1 MTAYV
6 HPWDRNSYN
15 KRTFFQPFINPLD
28 VEFGL
33 EGGTLYQG
41 IMRLTKNP
49 ADSYVKSDDLDF
61 DIYIG
66 GFNDRNRALD
76 GDLVAVQLKDVDE
89 VWELRKE
96 RQRKR
101 KESHLQRQKEK
112 QGEEEQEQMQQVP
125 AKVKNEE
132 EGNQDEETKEGN
144 EEDHK
149 PTYCGHVISIIEKA
163 PNANYTGYLICYNI

>member
-1 MTAYV
+1 MAAYV
-6 HPWDRNSYN
+6 HPWDRNLYN

-49 ADSYVKSDDLDF
+49 ADAYVKSDDLDF

-96 RQRKR
+96 RQRRR
-101 KESHLQRQKEK
+101 KETHLQRQKEK
-112 QGEEEQEQMQQVP
+112 LGEEEQEQTQVP
-125 AKVKNEE
+125 AKIENEE
-132 EGNQDEETKEGN
+132 EGNQDEETEEGD

-149 PTYCGHVISIIEKA
+149 PAYCGHVISIIEKA
-163 PNANYTGYLICYNI
+163 PNANYTGYFIYYNI